1 LNCLGEMIVME
12 INASLVKQL
21 RDKTGVGMMDCKNAL
36 IEAEGNIEKAFDI
49 LRTKGH
55 AKAEKRAGKAT
66 KEGVIESY
74 IHPGSRLGV
83 LLELNC
89 ETDFVAKTEDFIIL
103 AKDLAMQ
110 VAASNPKAIQREDIT
125 KEDIEHELE
134 IYRTQARN
142 EKKPEQIVEKI
153 AQGKLEKYFKEVCLL
168 EQVYIKDSN
177 QSVKELIKDYQA
189 KLGENIQISRFAR
202 FRLGEE

>member
-1 LNCLGEMIVME
+1 ME

-36 IEAEGNIEKAFDI
+36 VEAEGDIEKAIDI

-55 AKAEKRAGKAT
+55 AKAEKRASKTA
-66 KEGVIESY
+66 KEGVIEAY

-83 LLELNC
+83 MLELNC
-89 ETDFVAKTEDFIIL
+89 ETDFVAKTEDFITL
-103 AKDLAMQ
+103 AKELAMQ
-110 VAASNPKAIQREDIT
+110 VAASNPQVIQMGDLG

-142 EKKPEQIVEKI
+142 EKKPEHIVEKI
-153 AQGKLEKYFKEVCLL
+153 AQGKLEKYYKEVCLL

-177 QSVKELIKDYQA
+177 QSVKELIRDYQM
-189 KLGENIQISRFAR
+189 KLGENLRIARFAR

>member
-1 LNCLGEMIVME
+1 ME

-36 IEAEGNIEKAFDI
+36 VEAEGDIEKAIDV

-55 AKAEKRAGKAT
+55 AKAEKRASKTA
-66 KEGVIESY
+66 KEGVIEAY

-83 LLELNC
+83 MLELNC
-89 ETDFVAKTEDFIIL
+89 ETDFVAKTEDFITL
-103 AKDLAMQ
+103 AKELAMQ
-110 VAASNPKAIQREDIT
+110 VAASNPLVIQVGDLG

-142 EKKPEQIVEKI
+142 EKKPEHIVEKI
-153 AQGKLEKYFKEVCLL
+153 AQGKLEKYYKEVCLL

-177 QSVKELIKDYQA
+177 QSVKELIRDYQM
-189 KLGENIQISRFAR
+189 KLGENLRIARFAR

>member
-1 LNCLGEMIVME
+1 ME

-36 IEAEGNIEKAFDI
+36 IESEGSIEKAIDI
-49 LRTKGH
+49 LRTKGR
-55 AKAEKRAGKAT
+55 AKAEKREGKTA
-66 KEGVIESY
+66 KEGVIEAY

-89 ETDFVAKTEDFIIL
+89 ETDFVAKTEDFTTL

-110 VAASNPKAIQREDIT
+110 VAASNPQVIQSEDLS

-153 AQGKLEKYFKEVCLL
+153 ARGKLEKYYKEVCLL

-177 QSVKELIKDYQA
+177 QSVKELIRDYQV
-189 KLGENIQISRFAR
+189 KLGENIQITRFAR

>member
-1 LNCLGEMIVME
+1 MAAME

-36 IEAEGNIEKAFDI
+36 VEAEGDIEKAIDI

-55 AKAEKRAGKAT
+55 AKAEKRASKTA
-66 KEGVIESY
+66 KEGVIEAY

-83 LLELNC
+83 MLELNC
-89 ETDFVAKTEDFIIL
+89 ETDFVAKTEDFITL
-103 AKDLAMQ
+103 AKELAMQ
-110 VAASNPKAIQREDIT
+110 VAASNPQVIQMGDLG

-142 EKKPEQIVEKI
+142 EKKPEHIVEKI
-153 AQGKLEKYFKEVCLL
+153 AQGKLEKYYKEVCLL

-177 QSVKELIKDYQA
+177 QSVKELIRDYQM
-189 KLGENIQISRFAR
+189 KLGENLRIARFAR